1 MNQLIIPAHIFQEM
15 LAHCRGAHPHE
26 ACGILAGKENQVSK
40 IFKMTNI
47 EKSPVSY
54 LLDSTEQFQVMK
66 EIRENN
72 LSMVSIFHSHPAS
85 AAYPSPKDVSLA
97 FYEEA
102 VYVIVS
108 LAGKEPEVKAFSIR
122 EGKIREVEILVEG
135 KSQDF
140 S

>member
-1 MNQLIIPAHIFQEM
+1 
-15 LAHCRGAHPHE
+15 
-26 ACGILAGKENQVSK
+26 
-40 IFKMTNI
+40 MTNI

-54 LLDSTEQFQVMK
+54 LMDSKEQFRVMK
-66 EIRENN
+66 DMREKS
-72 LSMVSIFHSHPAS
+72 LSMIAIFHSHPAS
-85 AAYPSPKDVSLA
+85 AAYPSPRDVSLA